1 MIHYTGRGSKTDGRH
16 TQKEFLKI
24 MHNEFPEMI
33 ALKLK
38 GVPLDPQKI
47 KKNDL
52 ARWMVFSGAT
62 KIK

>member
-1 MIHYTGRGSKTDGRH
+1 MIYYTGIGSKTDGRH

-24 MHNEFPEMI
+24 MHNHFPQMV
-33 ALKLK
+33 AWKLK
-38 GVPLDPQKI
+38 GVPLDPEKI

-52 ARWMVFSGAT
+52 ARWLEFSGAT

>member
-1 MIHYTGRGSKTDGRH
+1 MIYYTGIGSKTDGIH

-24 MHNEFPEMI
+24 MHNQFPEMV
-33 ALKLK
+33 AWKLK
-38 GVPLDPQKI
+38 GVPLPPEKI

-52 ARWMVFSGAT
+52 ARWLKFSGAT